1 MLGVARRAGR
11 FVRGCLGVVLALSAT
26 MAVAQGYPN
35 KPIRVIVPAAAG
47 GITDVI
53 GRAMAQRLSEVLGQS
68 VVVENKAGANGIIGM
83 EALAKAAPDGYTIGV
98 GYSATLSINPGLYSK
113 LPYDVA
119 KDYAPITAAISLPLI
134 LIAHPSF
141 PAKNL
146 SELIAVGRSQPGKY
160 SYGTAGV
167 GATGHLSMELFKTLT
182 GVDFTHVPYKGNAP
196 AYADLLAGQVQLM
209 FGDVPS
215 ALTYLKAGR
224 IHAYAITTQQRSPLA
239 PEVPTVREAGLS
251 GFESNIVFG
260 FIAPAGVPKDIIQRL
275 NTEMV
280 KILREPAFA
289 QRFAAQAVE
298 MVPTTPEGYA
308 ELIRTETAK
317 WARVIKASGAKA
329 D

>member
-1 MLGVARRAGR
+1 MI
-11 FVRGCLGVVLALSAT
+11 SA
-26 MAVAQGYPN
+26 
-35 KPIRVIVPAAAG
+35 
-47 GITDVI
+47 I
-53 GRAMAQRLSEVLGQS
+53 GWV
-68 VVVENKAGANGIIGM
+68 
-83 EALAKAAPDGYTIGV
+83 
-98 GYSATLSINPGLYSK
+98 
-113 LPYDVA
+113 
-119 KDYAPITAAISLPLI
+119 
-134 LIAHPSF
+134 
-141 PAKNL
+141 
-146 SELIAVGRSQPGKY
+146 SELIALGRSQPGKY

-215 ALTYLKAGR
+215 ALTYMKAGR
-224 IHAYAITTQQRSPLA
+224 IHAFAITTQQRSPLA
-239 PEVPTVREAGLS
+239 PDVPTVREAGLS

>member
-1 MLGVARRAGR
+1 MLGVAQRAGR
-11 FVRGCLGVVLALSAT
+11 FVQACLGFVLALSAT
-26 MAVAQGYPN
+26 VALAQGYPN
-35 KPIRVIVPAAAG
+35 KPIRVIVPASAG

-113 LPYDVA
+113 LPYDAA

-134 LIAHPSF
+134 LISHPSF

-146 SELIAVGRSQPGKY
+146 SELIALGRSQPGKY

-215 ALTYLKAGR
+215 ALSYLKAGR
-224 IHAYAITTQQRSPLA
+224 IHAFAITTQQRSPLA
-239 PEVPTVREAGLS
+239 PEVPTVREAGLN

-260 FIAPAGVPKDIIQRL
+260 FIAPAGVPKDIVQRL

-289 QRFAAQAVE
+289 QRFAAQAAE